1 MSVLAFLILKQ
12 LGSSH
17 LPAEGLGLRVLLA
30 DGHVCLPDSFLFQQA
45 TLPAVSPFRVHFFE
59 LNILKGVFLKSLL
72 YMRILLGGEGMAE
85 PCGPRVACGHT
96 ASLPPGGLV
105 ERQTLLS
112 HPRTLESGC
121 VFDKIPE

>member
-85 PCGPRVACGHT
+85 PCGPE
-96 ASLPPGGLV
+96 GGLWTHSITTPWGLG
-105 ERQTLLS
+105 RKADASFPSQNS
-112 HPRTLESGC
+112 
-121 VFDKIPE
+121 